1 MFINLCEVKLFT
13 YVHIELFRYEND
25 LEGFKDA
32 AKACVQAWKERT
44 YETPTTKDPHYP
56 AFSHYQP
63 HIHEPVRATMLA
75 EARKVEVRYYQQ
87 SNYRVSGF

>member
-1 MFINLCEVKLFT
+1 MNILNESPFS
-13 YVHIELFRYEND
+13 RYEND
-25 LEGFKDA
+25 LESFKDA

-44 YETPTTKDPHYP
+44 YEPPATSDPHYP

-75 EARKVEVRYYQQ
+75 EARKHEVNLILLY
-87 SNYRVSGF
+87 FLK